1 MHLPQSK
8 NSICFLL
15 PLLAVWTLSLPVPPA
30 PAQTRPNQKP
40 EQKTE
45 AARATYRIPVK
56 DKYGLPIA
64 QIEYQLKTRNSKGAL
79 AALAKVPR
87 SIGDEARRNMIAG
100 AAKANDND
108 FDGALPLFSRIKVFE
123 GTPTEYFLAAKTFA
137 IAQDFPKAIEMA
149 TRGINL
155 NNDQKCLEIRAG
167 AYSNIGRF
175 DEAIQ
180 DYETLARVYPA
191 WTADYLSKEAATL
204 LKLNRFKEALLAA
217 ERAIKVNPNEA
228 GAYLMKA
235 TALRKLGRLAEAVEA
250 STRSMEAARA
260 RLSRNKEA
268 VFLLNRAL
276 EERAT
281 CYQMLGKRRE
291 EAADR
296 DEIKRNSNQVMNE
309 LIGR

>member
-8 NSICFLL
+8 NLICFLL

-87 SIGDEARRNMIAG
+87 SIGDEDRRNMIAG

>member
-87 SIGDEARRNMIAG
+87 SIGDEDRRNMIAG

>member
-1 MHLPQSK
+1 MPLPQFK

-15 PLLAVWTLSLPVPPA
+15 PILAVSTLSLPVQPA
-30 PAQTRPNQKP
+30 PAQTKPNQKP
-40 EQKTE
+40 EQKTK
-45 AARATYRIPVK
+45 AAGATYRIPVK

-64 QIEYQLKTRNSKGAL
+64 QIESLLKIRNSKGAL
-79 AALAKVPR
+79 AALTKVPR
-87 SIGDEARRNMIAG
+87 STGDTDRRSMIAG

-108 FDGALPLFSRIKVFE
+108 FDGALLLFSRIKVFE
-123 GTPTEYFLAAKTFA
+123 GTPTEYYLAAKTFA
-137 IAQDFPKAIEMA
+137 IAQNYQKAIEMA

-155 NNDQKCLEIRAG
+155 NDDQKCLEIRAA
-167 AYSNIGRF
+167 AYSNLGRF
-175 DEAIQ
+175 DDAIQ

-191 WTADYLSKEAATL
+191 WTADYLSKEAAIL
-204 LKLNRFKEALLAA
+204 LKLNRFKEALLAT
-217 ERAIKVNPNEA
+217 ERAIKANPSEA

-235 TALRKLGRLAEAVEA
+235 TSLRKLGRTAEAVEA
-250 STRSMEAARA
+250 STRSLEAARA
-260 RLSRNKEA
+260 RLSRNREA

-281 CYQMLGKRRE
+281 CYQILGKRKE

-296 DEIKRNSNQVMNE
+296 DEIKRSSDQVMNE